1 MGGLAASP
9 SAKVTPNIAAHKLV
23 FLGSHAE
30 RLTPQSHQGHMIDWK
45 EGFLGKAKI
54 NRLGSEIH
62 GEGVASRSAG
72 DSLAKRRS
80 RARSM

>member
-1 MGGLAASP
+1 M
-9 SAKVTPNIAAHKLV
+9 VV
-23 FLGSHAE
+23 WE
-30 RLTPQSHQGHMIDWK
+30 

-72 DSLAKRRS
+72 DSMTK
-80 RARSM
+80 